1 MALSYFSIRKVINMK
16 YAWISNTIIR
26 DICPGNPAES
36 YHPDIAKFY
45 DTQVP
50 DDAAS
55 GDTWDGKTLT
65 KPVIPEYVPPP
76 PAPVK
81 PPKVTVI
88 EYKMLFTSAE
98 RIAAKASTD
107 PVIVDLRE
115 LMDDPRTANVDLSLK
130 SISDALD
137 YMTAVGLIAA
147 GRKAEI
153 LTGVVV

>member
-1 MALSYFSIRKVINMK
+1 MK
-16 YAWISNTIIR
+16 YAWLTAKTIR

-36 YHPDIAKFY
+36 YHPDIAVLY
-45 DTQVP
+45 NTQVP
-50 DDAAS
+50 DDAAP
-55 GDTWDGKTLT
+55 GDTWDGTTLT

-81 PPKVTVI
+81 PPKVTVV